1 MIRSLLVVLLF
12 GATSGAQDLRTIIV
26 DTEQGIHYADA
37 QDRAIRAL
45 PIRDNVWMIV
55 GAGANIVVQTG
66 ENGVLLVDSGSGEE
80 TDKVLALVR
89 QLSPWPIGYIL
100 NTSLLE
106 DHTGGNTELAMAG
119 EAAGGARGRGTGR
132 GGATPIAAHEAV
144 LGRMSAPSGEDASTP
159 SEAWP
164 TETYYTSYHDI
175 YFNGEG
181 VQMFH
186 EPNAITDGDSIVFF
200 RRSDVIAAGDVFQTT
215 TYPFI
220 DLEAGGSIDGI
231 VDGVNHILELAIPEE
246 KQEGGTIVI
255 PGHGRISDEADV
267 LEYRDML
274 TIVRDRIRDAVGR
287 GMTLDE
293 VQAAGLT
300 RDYDGRYGTS
310 TGPWTTAM
318 FIEAAYRSLS
328 PEP

>member
-1 MIRSLLVVLLF
+1 MIRYLPALLLLA
-12 GATSGAQDLRTIIV
+12 ATAIAQDLRTIVV

-37 QDRAIRAL
+37 EDRSVRAL
-45 PIRDNVWMIV
+45 PVRDNVWVIV
-55 GAGANIVVQTG
+55 GDGANIVVQTG
-66 ENGVLLVDSGSGEE
+66 ENGVLLVDSGSGER
-80 TDKVLALVR
+80 TDDVLTLVR

-100 NTSLLE
+100 NTSLLD
-106 DHTGGNTELAMAG
+106 DHTGGNAALAMAG

-144 LGRMSAPSGEDASTP
+144 LGRMSAPSGEDAPTP
-159 SEAWP
+159 GEAWP
-164 TETYYTSYHDI
+164 TETYYTAYHDI

-231 VDGVNHILELAIPEE
+231 VDGVNHILEITIPEE
-246 KQEGGTIVI
+246 KQEGGTLVI

-274 TIVRDRIRDAVGR
+274 TIVRDRIRDAIGK
-287 GMTLDE
+287 GMTLDQ
-293 VQAAGLT
+293 VLAAGLT
-300 RDYDGRYGTS
+300 RDYDGRYGTD
-310 TGPWTTAM
+310 TGPWTTTM

-328 PEP
+328 SEP

>member
-1 MIRSLLVVLLF
+1 MIRHVSVLLLV
-12 GATSGAQDLRTIIV
+12 GATLSAQDLRTIIV

-37 QDRAIRAL
+37 EDRSVRAL
-45 PIRDNVWMIV
+45 PIRGNVWVIV

-89 QLSPWPIGYIL
+89 QLSPWPIGYVL

-106 DHTGGNTELAMAG
+106 DHTGGNAELAMAG
-119 EAAGGARGRGTGR
+119 AESGGARGRGTGR
-132 GGATPIAAHEAV
+132 GGVTPIAAHEAV
-144 LGRMSAPSGEDASTP
+144 LGRMSAPSGEDAPTP

-181 VQMFH
+181 IQMFH
-186 EPNAITDGDSIVFF
+186 EPNAVTDGDSIVFF

-231 VDGVNHILELAIPEE
+231 VAGVNHILEIAIPEE

-274 TIVRDRIRDAVGR
+274 TIVRDRIRDAIEK
-287 GMTLDE
+287 GMTLD
-293 VQAAGLT
+293 QALAAGLT
-300 RDYDGRYGTS
+300 RDYDGRYGTN

-318 FIEAAYRSLS
+318 FVEAAYLSLS